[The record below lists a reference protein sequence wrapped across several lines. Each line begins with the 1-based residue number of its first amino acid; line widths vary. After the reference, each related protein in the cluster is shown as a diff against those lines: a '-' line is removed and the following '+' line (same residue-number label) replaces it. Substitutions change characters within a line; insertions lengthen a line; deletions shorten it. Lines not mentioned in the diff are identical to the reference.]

1 MRENIEYQDIFNS
14 LPVATLV
21 LRADKPNFTVAAVNN
36 FYLKLA
42 GVQREAM
49 VGKRFFELDHIAPFT
64 QDPEW
69 ESSLYNAIETGRPV
83 ETPVVQFEIKNG
95 SGQPEPRYV
104 SVLHKPVLN
113 EEKQVT
119 HIISTVTDCT
129 QEYLIR
135 EKEESIL
142 IDLVKKERFL
152 NETQRIAS
160 IGSWEV
166 DMERGIIL
174 WSDVVRDIYEVTDD
188 FVATFESSMQFY
200 KEHSQAKLVQVV
212 EAAIRDMSRFDLEL
226 EIVTAKGNERWI
238 RITGMADA
246 TAHGTP
252 RIYGTTQDITEH
264 KRIEQAFIESRDK
277 YQSLIQTVDGIVW
290 EADAE
295 TLSFSFVSDKVK
307 SILGYS
313 PEEWY
318 SDPDFWAN
326 HIHPEDRAQ
335 AVQYC
340 LVKTMESQNH
350 SLDYRMIKADGN
362 IIWIKDI
369 VSVIDEEGKPKWLRG
384 LMVDI
389 TETHRLNELDHLE
402 KHILELNALKEMP
415 VESVLTEYIKG
426 IEALFPGLICSIH
439 TIKNN
444 RLYNWASPSLPE
456 GYIHGISGIEIG
468 EGVGS
473 CGTAAYRKKQVIV
486 SDIATDPL
494 WINYRDLALAHHLM
508 ACWSQPV
515 VDSKGTIMG
524 VLGVYYREVKE
535 PEPMHLTIIE
545 RSVEILRI
553 ILENRQNA
561 ALLNEMSM
569 LMVQGQELANLG
581 NWQWDIVNNIVVW
594 SDVLYHIYGRSKE
607 SFKAT
612 FEGYL
617 DLLHPEDRDRVYND
631 ISSVLQTGRDIVFE
645 ERILRPTGEVRNLR
659 SWGRLIRDESG
670 KPIKMIGA
678 CLDITE
684 IKKTEAERQNYIREI
699 EAQNQQLQEIGWK
712 QSHVARAPVAR
723 IMGLIGLA
731 GKPNVDKDE
740 LLQHI
745 MTTAQELDEAIKE
758 ISGMTN
764 KQ

>member
-1 MRENIEYQDIFNS
+1 MRENIEYLDIFNS
-14 LPVATLV
+14 LPVATIV
-21 LRADKPNFTVAAVNN
+21 LRADKPDFTVAAVNS

-49 VGKRFFELDHIAPFT
+49 TGKRFFELDHIAPFT

-83 ETPVVQFEIKNG
+83 ETPVVKFAIRNG
-95 SGQPEPRYV
+95 SGQRELRYV

-119 HIISTVTDCT
+119 HIISIVTDCT
-129 QEYLIR
+129 QEYLTR

-152 NETQRIAS
+152 YETQRIAL

-166 DMERGIIL
+166 DMERSIII
-174 WSDVVRDIYEVTDD
+174 WSDVVRDIYEVPDD

-200 KEHSQAKLVQVV
+200 KEPSQSKLVQVV
-212 EAAIRDMSRFDLEL
+212 EAAIRDVSRFDLEL

-246 TAHGTP
+246 TPNNTP

-264 KRIEQAFIESRDK
+264 KRIEQAFIESSDK

-340 LVKTMESQNH
+340 LVKTRESQNH
-350 SLDYRMIKADGN
+350 SLDYRMIKADGD

-369 VSVIDEEGKPKWLRG
+369 VSVIDEDGKPKWLRG

-402 KHILELNALKEMP
+402 KHILELNALKDMP

-426 IEALFPGLICSIH
+426 IESIFPGLICTIH

-444 RLYNWASPSLPE
+444 RLYNWASPSMSDE
-456 GYIHGISGIEIG
+456 YINGISGIEIG
-468 EGVGS
+468 EGIGS

-494 WINYRDLALAHHLM
+494 WIDYRDLALAHSLK

-515 VDSKGTIMG
+515 IDSKGTIMG

-594 SDVLYHIYGRSKE
+594 SDVLYHIYGLDKK

-617 DLLHPEDRDRVYND
+617 ELLHPEDRQRVYND
-631 ISSVLQTGRDIVFE
+631 ISTVLQTGRDIVFE
-645 ERILRPTGEVRNLR
+645 ERILRPTGELRNLR

-684 IKKTEAERQNYIREI
+684 SKKTEAERQNYIREI

-745 MTTAQELDEAIKE
+745 MATAQELDEAIKE
-758 ISGMTN
+758 ISGLTN